1 MKINKQKLIA
11 ILLVAILIALI
22 PLVAAAPSGTSES
35 TVVEAAKSWI
45 GVKSVHGGDNKSG
58 IDCSHLVFQV
68 YKQAGAKGIVF
79 QTVPNMKKNAY
90 YVNTTSPTPGDVI
103 FWKKDITQNN
113 RNYWLVSH
121 VGIYIGNEQ
130 FIDTSFDTK
139 LVATESISG
148 VYKDGMPY
156 YARWD
161 PGSGNSNE
169 SNLPVAAFSVSPASG
184 KAPLNVAF
192 TDKSTGA
199 TSWSWT
205 FGDESTSAEKNP
217 THTYSAAGNYTVVL
231 TVNNEN
237 GSNSK
242 TLNIIVQEEQIQEK
256 ILPVANFD
264 GNPTSGSA
272 PLSVQFTDRSQNEN
286 EWNWNFGDGN
296 ISTEQ
301 HPVNTYYSPGTYTV
315 NLTVTN
321 PNGMNSKL
329 ATITVLSKPVA
340 NFNVNV
346 TSGYAPLSVQF
357 TDISQNAVSWSWDF
371 SDDGVPDSI
380 DQNPVYQYTAPGSYT
395 VKLTISNENG
405 NSSTTQTIIVQDPE
419 YLPIADFS
427 TNVTSGYAPL
437 SVQFSD
443 LSQNLIGRGW
453 DFNNDWQIDSAD
465 AAPVY
470 VFTEPGSYNVN
481 LIATNE
487 NGTSTKTTIITVL
500 EESSS
505 DGSSSGSQSSSD
517 GSGNGESSSD
527 GSASNGSTSDG
538 SSNSGSSGSHSSG
551 GSHHSSGGSSGGG
564 TGGSP
569 EPQKNVAVKDTT
581 KVFISG
587 DKPVYFNFTND
598 VTVVDYISFT
608 SEKTVGKTTAIVE
621 DLKNKSFLVS
631 KLPDGIVY
639 KSFNVWVGNAGY
651 GDSNSILDATISF
664 KVDKSWIQEN
674 DIDPSSI
681 VLHKYDDEKKEWG
694 KLPVNLETE
703 DNQFLH
709 FTANVPGYSSF
720 VITGEKEEKSTLTP
734 EPVTTSTAS
743 SIKDN
748 TSTIAAKTTE
758 GNEKSPGFG
767 AVSEIICLVCMFLYR
782 IKDR

>member
-1 MKINKQKLIA
+1 MKIHKQKLIA
-11 ILLVAILIALI
+11 TLLVAILIAFI

-58 IDCSHLVFQV
+58 IDCSHFVFQV

-161 PGSGNSNE
+161 PDGSGNNND
-169 SNLPVAAFSVSPASG
+169 SNLPVAAFSISPTSG
-184 KAPLNVAF
+184 KEPLNVAF
-192 TDKSTGA
+192 TDQSTGA
-199 TSWSWT
+199 TSWSWN
-205 FGDESTSAEKNP
+205 FGDGSASTEKNP
-217 THTYSAAGNYTVVL
+217 KHTYSEAGNYTVVL

-242 TLNIIVQEEQIQEK
+242 TLNIIVQGEQNQEI
-256 ILPVANFD
+256 ILPVADFN
-264 GNPTSGSA
+264 A
-272 PLSVQFTDRSQNEN
+272 
-286 EWNWNFGDGN
+286 
-296 ISTEQ
+296 
-301 HPVNTYYSPGTYTV
+301 
-315 NLTVTN
+315 
-321 PNGMNSKL
+321 NS
-329 ATITVLSKPVA
+329 
-340 NFNVNV
+340 

-357 TDISQNAVSWSWDF
+357 TDLSQNAVLWSWDF
-371 SDDGVPDSI
+371 NDDGIQDSI
-380 DQNPVYQYTAPGSYT
+380 DQNPVYQYTAPGNYT

-405 NSSTTQTIIVQDPE
+405 NNSTTQKIIVQDPKD
-419 YLPIADFS
+419 LPVADFS
-427 TNVTSGYAPL
+427 TNITSGSAPL

-443 LSQNLIGRGW
+443 LSQNLIIRGW
-453 DFNNDWQIDSAD
+453 DFNNDWQIDSTD

-470 VFTEPGSYNVN
+470 VFTAPGSYNVN

-487 NGTSTKTTIITVL
+487 NGTSIKTTTITAI

-505 DGSSSGSQSSSD
+505 GGSSG
-517 GSGNGESSSD
+517 
-527 GSASNGSTSDG
+527 G

-551 GSHHSSGGSSGGG
+551 GSHHNSGGSGGG

-569 EPQKNVAVKDTT
+569 EPQKNVAAKDTT

-608 SEKTVGKTTAIVE
+608 SKKTVGKTTAIVE
-621 DLKNKSFLVS
+621 NLKNKSSLVS
-631 KLPDGIVY
+631 ELPEGIVY
-639 KSFNVWVGNAGY
+639 KSFNMWVGNAGY
-651 GDSNSILDATISF
+651 GDSNSILDAAISF
-664 KVDKSWIQEN
+664 KVDKSWTQEN
-674 DIDPSSI
+674 DIDLSSI
-681 VLHKYDDEKKEWG
+681 LLYKYDGEKKEWE
-694 KLPVNLETE
+694 KLSVNLVNE
-703 DNQFLH
+703 DNEFLH

-720 VITGEKEEKSTLTP
+720 VIIGEKKEKSTLAP
-734 EPVTTSTAS
+734 EPVSTSTSSSTKDSISNIAS
-743 SIKDN
+743 KVAEES
-748 TSTIAAKTTE
+748 
-758 GNEKSPGFG
+758 EKSPGFELVFG
-767 AVSEIICLVCMFLYR
+767 LVSLLCAFLKSR
-782 IKDR
+782 GR